1 MKSVRI
7 LSVDGGGLRGVIPAL
22 LLAELE
28 KRSGRPCAGLFDL
41 MAGTSAGAIVTLG
54 LAVPG
59 PDGAPRHSATSL
71 AGYYAGAA
79 QAIFPLHLRRR
90 NRGLDGGEGEL
101 YPPDGFNAFLQKG
114 FGDARLSGALAEVLI
129 GSFDLEARAGHF
141 FKRHQARRDPAC
153 DYRLTDVVWA
163 SCAAPTFFLP
173 ACVAPVG
180 GGPSRAM
187 IDGSVFVNNPAM
199 CAWAEARRLWPE
211 AERVTLV
218 SLGTGRVTKPLRREY
233 AREWG
238 TSAWARPLLGIV
250 CDGAGDTVD
259 YQLRQLLGGPG
270 GGDRSYWRF
279 QVDLH
284 GDLEKI
290 DNSHDESLQAVQALA
305 GELVRERSAD
315 LDALAARLA
324 GD

>member
-114 FGDARLSGALAEVLI
+114 FGDARLSGALAFRRGIQWCI
-129 GSFDLEARAGHF
+129 G
-141 FKRHQARRDPAC
+141 RD
-153 DYRLTDVVWA
+153 
-163 SCAAPTFFLP
+163 AA
-173 ACVAPVG
+173 
-180 GGPSRAM
+180 
-187 IDGSVFVNNPAM
+187 DN
-199 CAWAEARRLWPE
+199 
-211 AERVTLV
+211 LV
-218 SLGTGRVTKPLRREY
+218 QSKLGRRENTVFDSTQRCHG
-233 AREWG
+233 REIGW
-238 TSAWARPLLGIV
+238 
-250 CDGAGDTVD
+250 
-259 YQLRQLLGGPG
+259 
-270 GGDRSYWRF
+270 
-279 QVDLH
+279 
-284 GDLEKI
+284 
-290 DNSHDESLQAVQALA
+290 
-305 GELVRERSAD
+305 
-315 LDALAARLA
+315 
-324 GD
+324 